1 MVNAEPGAGR
11 RAPSASNLNPAKPS
25 LVYELSDYGITHD
38 TLKQM
43 LRREDALR
51 LSEHTLKQ
59 YKATGQDGYVPITTA
74 LQAQVS
80 REFGLNEEVG
90 TMLLRTAESF
100 ARNPTEL
107 AEIVSLSL
115 YRRHNRCVD
124 GHVQVGD
131 VAPVLKCPVHMLDA
145 VLSKVHLFEY
155 LLSGAAYEG
164 VLRAYQNHMQS
175 NQTNHVSITTA
186 PHSIFTMYH
195 QNSHLVSPVPLILFA
210 GSYT

>member
-1 MVNAEPGAGR
+1 
-11 RAPSASNLNPAKPS
+11 
-25 LVYELSDYGITHD
+25 
-38 TLKQM
+38 M

-51 LSEHTLKQ
+51 LSEQTLQQ
-59 YKATGQDGYVPITTA
+59 YKTTGHEGYVPITTA

-100 ARNPTEL
+100 ARNPSEL

-124 GHVQVGD
+124 GTVQVGD
-131 VAPVLKCPVHMLDA
+131 MAPVLKYPVHLLDA
-145 VLSKVHLFEY
+145 ALTNVSLFGH
-155 LLSGAAYEG
+155 LLSGAVYEG
-164 VLRAYQNHMQS
+164 VLQAYQNYTRS
-175 NQTNHVSITTA
+175 NNASMSISTV
-186 PHSIFTMYH
+186 PRSIFTN
-195 QNSHLVSPVPLILFA
+195 QNSLLLSPVPLILFA

>member
-1 MVNAEPGAGR
+1 MINAEPGAGKN
-11 RAPSASNLNPAKPS
+11 APPASNVTPATSS

-43 LRREDALR
+43 LRREDVLR

-59 YKATGQDGYVPITTA
+59 YKATGHDGYVPITTA

-80 REFGLNEEVG
+80 KEFGLNEEVG

-100 ARNPTEL
+100 ARTPAEL

-131 VAPVLKCPVHMLDA
+131 VAPVLKYPVHALDT
-145 VLSKVHLFEY
+145 VLTKVHLLEY
-155 LLSGAAYEG
+155 LLSGTAYEE
-164 VLRAYQNHMQS
+164 VLRAYNMS
-175 NQTNHVSITTA
+175 VGAAS
-186 PHSIFTMYH
+186 HSIFAI
-195 QNSHLVSPVPLILFA
+195 QNSQLFSPVPLILFA